1 MKQLFHFRNDLKYKY
16 MNFPGIIDVILTDIS
31 GRVIR
36 LAWKNP
42 RENPAIIELK
52 MPDLPG
58 VYLIRILTGRKEQHA

>member
-1 MKQLFHFRNDLKYKY
+1 

-58 VYLIRILTGRKEQHA
+58 VYLIRILTGRKEQYV